1 LTDKWLDLLLQ
12 DAPDAMKILL
22 DDMPC
27 DFNAATVGEALDAAS
42 TLAEQKGRLIV
53 DVSVDGTSWTES
65 ELSRPEC
72 TSGGADVVR
81 FTSAAPLELVRQTFA
96 DAEDALIEADE
107 LQRETAELLQADQR
121 AVSLDKLNEAI
132 SIWLQVQEAI
142 VKGSQLVAL
151 DLDTVPLER
160 PIGESING
168 LNERLEQVRG
178 ALAQGDVIALSDT
191 LLYEFPAVIQEWRG
205 ILQELQ
211 HNLER
216 KSP

>member
-1 LTDKWLDLLLQ
+1 
-12 DAPDAMKILL
+12 MKVLL

-27 DFNAATVGEALDAAS
+27 NVNAATVGEALDAAS

-53 DVSVDGTSWTES
+53 DVSVDGMPWTES

-72 TSGGADVVR
+72 TAGGADVVR
-81 FTSAAPLELVRQTFA
+81 FTSAAPLDLVRQTFA

-132 SIWLQVQEAI
+132 AIWLQVQEAI

-151 DLDTVPLER
+151 KLDDVALPR
-160 PIGESING
+160 PIGESIND
-168 LNERLEQVRG
+168 LNGRLESIRG
-178 ALAQGDVIALSDT
+178 ALTQEDVIALSDT
-191 LLYEFPAVIQEWRG
+191 LLYEFPAVVEEWRG

-211 HNLER
+211 RILER
-216 KSP
+216 KSH